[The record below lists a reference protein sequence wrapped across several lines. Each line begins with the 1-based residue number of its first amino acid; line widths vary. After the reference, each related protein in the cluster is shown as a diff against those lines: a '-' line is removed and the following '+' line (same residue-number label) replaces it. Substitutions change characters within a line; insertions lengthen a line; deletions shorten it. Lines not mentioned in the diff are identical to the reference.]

1 MFSDAEVNEILDRLR
16 SEYPDAGVRLNTGIP
31 LN

>member
-16 SEYPDAGVRLNTGIP
+16 REYPDAGVCTGVQEY
-31 LN
+31 L